1 MKRLKTAN
9 YPIAIV
15 FSLEKKTHSVI
26 RASLVLILSA
36 LVLSGCTKLFFY
48 PYKTLVGTPAN
59 LGFNYSDVWL
69 TTEDATSLHA
79 WLIPPEEKP
88 RGLVLFLHGNAE
100 NISTHIRSALWLV
113 VQGYTVLALDYRGFG
128 MSQGTPNLP
137 QVFDDI
143 NTAFKWLLKYK
154 TEHVPEAPLYVFG
167 QSLGAS
173 LSIKYLDL
181 YPGARSEVSGLIAEA
196 AFTRYGSIAKH
207 VAAGSWVTW
216 AFQFPVQWIMP
227 RRYDPLDS
235 MARLEPLPIL
245 LVHSK
250 QDEIIPFAHAQQ
262 LFEKAGVGVEF
273 LEADG
278 PHIHGIRSPATRL
291 SMLGFLSRH
300 TQ

>member
-1 MKRLKTAN
+1 M
-9 YPIAIV
+9 
-15 FSLEKKTHSVI
+15 I
-26 RASLVLILSA
+26 RVALVLILST

-48 PYKTLVGTPAN
+48 PYKTLAGTPAD

-69 TTEDATSLHA
+69 TTEDDTSVHA
-79 WLIPPEEKP
+79 WLIPPEEKS

-100 NISTHIRSALWLV
+100 NVSTHIRSALWLV

-128 MSQGTPNLP
+128 LSEGTPDLP

-143 NTAFKWLLKYK
+143 NTAFHWLLNYK
-154 TEHVPEAPLYVFG
+154 IEQIPDAPLYLFG

-181 YPGARSEVSGLIAEA
+181 YPEARSELSGLISEA
-196 AFTRYGSIAKH
+196 AFMRYGSIAKH

-216 AFQFPVQWIMP
+216 VLQYPVQWVLP
-227 RRYDPLDS
+227 KTYDPLDS
-235 MARLEPLPIL
+235 IGRLAPLPIM

-262 LFEKAGVGVEF
+262 LFENTGVGGEF
-273 LEADG
+273 FETDG
-278 PHIHGIRSPATRL
+278 LHIQGIRNPATRL
-291 SMLGFLSRH
+291 SMLDFLSRH
-300 TQ
+300 TH